1 MSKTQYHSKQN
12 HNNNSNEPE
21 QAVSP
26 KVELLKNTLNGG
38 IQSRRTTI
46 RNSTATQEE
55 CKKSAHLRHS
65 ADVSRSKR
73 TITRAFSDACES
85 AQELPSSQG
94 PGIERLGLEEWRRI
108 PAPGKKKIDGH
119 VKFSPSKQPDFRI

>member
-21 QAVSP
+21 QAVPP
-26 KVELLKNTLNGG
+26 KIELLKNTLNGG
-38 IQSRRTTI
+38 FRADEQRFAI
-46 RNSTATQEE
+46 RLPHKKK

-65 ADVSRSKR
+65 ADVSWSKR
-73 TITRAFSDACES
+73 TITRAVSDACES

-94 PGIERLGLEEWRRI
+94 PGIERLGLEAWRRM